1 MTNIVLLGGNG
12 YIGTN
17 VVKYWRQ
24 KDPTAQFYIV
34 SRSGKSEVS
43 GENIHDIC
51 ADATNFEQTDEKLP
65 EEITYIADLI
75 GGPEKHPDKFKKL
88 NDLPAQTM
96 LKVAEKHHVKSMG
109 FIGASMGD
117 KHFID
122 GKQRIIKMLNNSGIP
137 LAVVSPTLVFS
148 DGHKDKIAAIM
159 DIIGIFSKKRRPI
172 TVTEVAGDF
181 VNKIV
186 KAGHKR
192 TSLL

>member
-12 YIGTN
+12 YIGSN

-24 KDPTAQFYIV
+24 KDTTAQFYIV
-34 SRSGKSEVS
+34 SRSGKSEIS
-43 GENIHDIC
+43 GENIHNIR

-65 EEITYIADLI
+65 KDITYIADLI
-75 GGPEKHPDKFKKL
+75 GGSEKHPDQFKKL
-88 NDLPAQTM
+88 NELPAETM
-96 LKVAEKHHVKSMG
+96 LKIAKKHHVKAMG
-109 FIGASMGD
+109 FLGASLGD
-117 KHFID
+117 KKLINS
-122 GKQRIIKMLNNSGIP
+122 KQNIIKRLTSSDIP

-148 DGHKDKIAAIM
+148 NGHKDKIAAAL
-159 DIIGIFSKKRRPI
+159 DVVGIFLKKYKPV